1 MWKKTAKKI
10 DEIKNNAFEENNE
23 AETTKPNETKQD
35 FVSKVAT
42 KPIWRLH
49 VIAKNNYGSFIKG
62 EEYEISETVF
72 NNYNGL
78 FEILNK

>member
-1 MWKKTAKKI
+1 MAKK
-10 DEIKNNAFEENNE
+10 DKKNVAVENNAVEEINE

-42 KPIWRLH
+42 KPIWRIH
-49 VIAKNNYGSFIKG
+49 VVAKNNYGTFIKG

-72 NNYNGL
+72 KNYNGL
-78 FEILNK
+78 FEILDK